1 MPHSAS
7 CDSRGVEHDGHNS
20 DPSAVAVVPEEQRD
34 ERKRF
39 ISSEQS
45 QVESQGTPEYT
56 HFSRAVN
63 CAVGNLTGNETTA
76 AEAYT
81 VQSTDTNS
89 IHSSSD
95 TSTGVSV
102 NTGSS
107 DADSIAHSES
117 NIETAPIINDNKGE
131 QSNEYVDK
139 DNRNIVD
146 ASAQSTDDT
155 STPTD
160 NISSSASYSDNDDA
174 LSQEQIESDSSDDSV
189 KEE

>member
-1 MPHSAS
+1 M
-7 CDSRGVEHDGHNS
+7 
-20 DPSAVAVVPEEQRD
+20 PEEQRD

-39 ISSEQS
+39 ISIEQS
-45 QVESQGTPEYT
+45 QVEAQETPEYT

-63 CAVGNLTGNETTA
+63 GAEGNLTGNETTA
-76 AEAYT
+76 AVDYT

-89 IHSSSD
+89 SHSSSD
-95 TSTGVSV
+95 TSTSTNDYVA
-102 NTGSS
+102 NGSS
-107 DADSIAHSES
+107 NADSIAHSES
-117 NIETAPIINDNKGE
+117 HIETAPIREDAKGDTSVSDE
-131 QSNEYVDK
+131 TGEDGN
-139 DNRNIVD
+139 NRSTTD

-174 LSQEQIESDSSDDSV
+174 LSQEQIEIESSDDSV